1 MSQALAEA
9 EHSAINGADASEE
22 SIGTH
27 DHVEAAEATP
37 SEEGAC
43 RMEAAAAV
51 ESQPESVDESRAATS
66 DEDVR
71 GEPATP
77 ELSPEDAAEEE
88 MMASAAASRA
98 KFLEIEKAAAKPTWN
113 GQDEVRKMKFGNRLA
128 QFESGRANNSSASR
142 GLAPVTGGVHN
153 KIAALQAAA
162 PPTMAEPKKTWQA
175 GPGGSYRKKTA
186 FKEGVAPKKSL
197 TDLP

>member
-1 MSQALAEA
+1 
-9 EHSAINGADASEE
+9 
-22 SIGTH
+22 
-27 DHVEAAEATP
+27 
-37 SEEGAC
+37 
-43 RMEAAAAV
+43 MEAAAAV

-128 QFESGRANNSSASR
+128 QFESGRANSSSDGRRAQQDC
-142 GLAPVTGGVHN
+142 G
-153 KIAALQAAA
+153 AAGCSTPNHGRNQ
-162 PPTMAEPKKTWQA
+162 EDVA
-175 GPGGSYRKKTA
+175 GRP
-186 FKEGVAPKKSL
+186 
-197 TDLP
+197 